1 MHVLNSVGA
10 YSLLKYIAYIR
21 VGQLSNKLY
30 FKLNWFDFFNQNC
43 AFNFKLRFL
52 LSFEIYCHFLSTEPL
67 ESIPHIDGVVDT
79 GVADTEVT
87 SDDLEMDYAGKLSNI
102 TNVPRQPDYLL
113 GLATGQY
120 GEDVDDDSVGSTKD
134 YLAKI

>member
-1 MHVLNSVGA
+1 
-10 YSLLKYIAYIR
+10 
-21 VGQLSNKLY
+21 
-30 FKLNWFDFFNQNC
+30 
-43 AFNFKLRFL
+43 
-52 LSFEIYCHFLSTEPL
+52 
-67 ESIPHIDGVVDT
+67 
-79 GVADTEVT
+79 
-87 SDDLEMDYAGKLSNI
+87 MDYAGKLSNI